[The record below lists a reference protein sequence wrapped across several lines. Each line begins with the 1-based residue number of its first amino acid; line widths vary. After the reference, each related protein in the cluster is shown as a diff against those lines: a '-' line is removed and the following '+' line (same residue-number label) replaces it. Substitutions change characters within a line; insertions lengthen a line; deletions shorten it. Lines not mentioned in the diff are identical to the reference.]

1 MAGKRKAGAP
11 RAKTAVAMLVREAF
25 ARSGRTEPGLLKQAL
40 EDARWLRH
48 VDDDVWAARIA
59 IQGTGLRLA
68 KGDGPIGILPSGR
81 DPKVVATLG
90 ALDEER
96 RRLRSRIDAI
106 NEERA
111 SLMRRAVERRLEADG
126 EPVPTEMELGG
137 HDCDG
142 SPTGFCCYDADED
155 PNLDECL
162 FCGQPDERK

>member
-11 RAKTAVAMLVREAF
+11 RAKTAVARLVREAF
-25 ARSGRTEPGLLKQAL
+25 ERSGRAEPWLLRQAL
-40 EDARWLRH
+40 EEARSLRH
-48 VDDDVWAARIA
+48 VDDDAWAARIA

-68 KGDGPIGILPSGR
+68 KGEGAIEILPSGR
-81 DPKVVATLG
+81 DPAVVATLG
-90 ALDEER
+90 VLDEES

-106 NEERA
+106 GQERG

-126 EPVPTEMELGG
+126 EPVPAEMELGS

-142 SPTGFCCYDADED
+142 SPTGYCCYDADED